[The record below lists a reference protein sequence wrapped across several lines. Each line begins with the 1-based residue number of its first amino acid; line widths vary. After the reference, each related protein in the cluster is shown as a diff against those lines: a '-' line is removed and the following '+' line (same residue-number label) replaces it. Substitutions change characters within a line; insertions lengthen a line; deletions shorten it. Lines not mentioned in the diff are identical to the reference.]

1 MKKKNLVLDVG
12 NVLMTYRWKD
22 MLLDFGLSEEN
33 ALRIGSYCFGS
44 PLWNEMDRGL
54 CLEKEVMEI
63 LMKRNPGDAEA
74 LHYFFTHAEEM
85 VVPRP
90 AVWEAVNQ
98 LKDQGMEVYL
108 LSNYSERFFYKQ
120 LTQTTVLPIVD
131 GMVVSFQVHY
141 LKPEKEIYQIL
152 LDRYHLKRNESIFF
166 DDRAENVEMSNL
178 LGMDAIQVLSEEQLL
193 QDLKTIE
200 I

>member
-1 MKKKNLVLDVG
+1 M
-12 NVLMTYRWKD
+12 
-22 MLLDFGLSEEN
+22 
-33 ALRIGSYCFGS
+33 
-44 PLWNEMDRGL
+44 
-54 CLEKEVMEI
+54 
-63 LMKRNPGDAEA
+63 
-74 LHYFFTHAEEM
+74 
-85 VVPRP
+85 VPRP